1 MGDLEQEIVKYVI
14 NTLNERGIPAS
25 KIVLQKLIFFLR
37 ETGIPLSYSFEPYLY
52 GPYSRELAD
61 DLDELAFWDKIIWY
75 EGDYSPV
82 ENYVPQLDEGIA
94 EYIRCGITKFSDIVD
109 RDYEFDS
116 MEIFGTVF
124 YCIKSLNEIGE
135 ATDLDSVLD
144 EFGEWKGDKYED
156 DIIEDM
162 YTAIM
167 EHI

>member
-1 MGDLEQEIVKYVI
+1 MGDFNQKIVKYVVKELDKR
-14 NTLNERGIPAS
+14 NIPAS
-25 KIVLQKLIFFLR
+25 KIVLQKLVFFLR
-37 ETGIPLSYSFEPYLY
+37 ETGIPLTYSFEPYLY

-61 DLDELAFWDKIIWY
+61 DLDELVFWDEIIWDD
-75 EGDYSPV
+75 GDYSPV

-116 MEIFGTVF
+116 MEIFGTVL
-124 YCIKSLNEIGE
+124 YCIKSLDEIGE
-135 ATDLDSVLD
+135 DTDFESVLD
-144 EFGEWKGDKYED
+144 EFEEWKGNKYED
-156 DIIEDM
+156 DIIEGM